1 MFIKIIFRSLK
12 CLDARLW
19 SRPSFIF
26 ALFYTRKS
34 FKEDESQCVLSH
46 ILFNCL
52 CISWTRHFH
61 YDIRVFDSL
70 VLSGYIYLI
79 VVQTGRLL
87 KHKRHLID
95 IGEGSP
101 DLISEGSTL
110 SWLHEGSIL
119 SENAFNY
126 LLWLRRVRN
135 NLICC

>member
-1 MFIKIIFRSLK
+1 MFIKICFWSMK
-12 CLDARLW
+12 CISARLW

-26 ALFYTRKS
+26 ARLNARQS

-79 VVQTGRLL
+79 VVQSRRLL
-87 KHKRHLID
+87 KQKRQLID
-95 IGEGSP
+95 VRKVSP
-101 DLISEGSTL
+101 ELISERLTL
-110 SWLHEGSIL
+110 SRFHEGSVL
-119 SENAFNY
+119 SENAFYY
-126 LLWLRRVRN
+126 LLRLGRVGD
-135 NLICC
+135 NLFCC